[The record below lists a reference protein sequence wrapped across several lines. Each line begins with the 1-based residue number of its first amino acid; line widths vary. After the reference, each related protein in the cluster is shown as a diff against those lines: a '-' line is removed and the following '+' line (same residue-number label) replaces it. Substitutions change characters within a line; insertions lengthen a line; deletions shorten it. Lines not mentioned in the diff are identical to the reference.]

1 MIAENGLL
9 MMVVLALV
17 EHLLHNFAGQLNR
30 DGETWSIKQELP
42 STQAQTMQMLRAL
55 AAGKN

>member
-17 EHLLHNFAGQLNR
+17 EHLLHNFESQLNR